1 MAETKKGG
9 LTGPP
14 FLSCLVDLPP
24 LCFVENWSV
33 IERQWTGQERRTAM
47 LHHIAI
53 DLAASSLFGAAQL
66 RAGASA
72 SGQAVDS
79 PRLTKPLKRTSDP
92 MPRLAAASLDFV
104 LRLFLC
110 WGMAYILHKIR
121 AQDHIDGRHHP

>member
-1 MAETKKGG
+1 
-9 LTGPP
+9 
-14 FLSCLVDLPP
+14 
-24 LCFVENWSV
+24 
-33 IERQWTGQERRTAM
+33 M

-104 LRLFLC
+104 LRLFLY